1 MAHPIKRPVW
11 LEALQPGEYAAL
23 LTTGR
28 LPSIMAV
35 LVERLSQEGKMQAA
49 EQYLG
54 NYRLVRLLGAGR
66 SGEVY
71 LGEHV
76 MLTMRAA
83 IKVLH
88 PRFTTQEITRF
99 FREAK
104 AISRL
109 EHPQIVRIY
118 DCDVTAEGRPFLML
132 EYAPGGTL
140 RDRHPAGIP
149 LPLTIIQAHLQQ
161 IAQALHYAHAR
172 SLMHRDVKPE
182 NILIGT
188 HGQLLLADF
197 GFALLSHHSS
207 RLPLQELAGTVA
219 YMAPEQL
226 QGHPRRASDQYA
238 LGVMVYEWLTGSL
251 PFTGSVAEIVSKQ
264 LSAAPR
270 PPRELVISISKPVE
284 AVVLRAL
291 AKDPKARFATV
302 QDFAAA
308 FLEACSPGTGT
319 LQQRHWPR

>member
-1 MAHPIKRPVW
+1 MK
-11 LEALQPGEYAAL
+11 
-23 LTTGR
+23 
-28 LPSIMAV
+28 
-35 LVERLSQEGKMQAA
+35 AA

-54 NYRLVRLLGAGR
+54 NYRLVRLLGEGR
-66 SGEVY
+66 SGQVW

-76 MLTMRAA
+76 LLTMRAA

-88 PRFTTQEITRF
+88 ARFSPEDITRF

-118 DCDVTAEGRPFLML
+118 DCDVTAEGRPFLVL

-140 RDRHPAGIP
+140 RDRHPEGIP
-149 LPLTIIQAHLQQ
+149 LPLSTIQSYLQQ
-161 IAQALHYAHAR
+161 LAAALSYAHAR
-172 SLMHRDVKPE
+172 NLMHRDVKPE

-197 GFALLSHHSS
+197 GFALLAHHSS
-207 RLPLQELAGTVA
+207 RLPLQELAGTIA
-219 YMAPEQL
+219 YMAPEQV

-238 LGVMVYEWLTGSL
+238 LGVMVYEWLTGRL
-251 PFTGSVAEIVSKQ
+251 PFTGSIAEIVSQQ
-264 LSAAPR
+264 LGVAPR
-270 PPRELVISISKPVE
+270 PPRDVVISISKPVE

-291 AKDPKARFATV
+291 EKDPKARFATV

-308 FLEACSPGTGT
+308 FLEACVPGAGH
-319 LQQRHWPR
+319 LQQRRGTPFL